1 MSHEPANPL
10 KRLQDHGQSVYM
22 DEIRRSWLSDGTL
35 AALIER
41 DGLRGVTSNPAIFQ
55 KALAAGGVYDRE
67 LKEAVAAG
75 VGDAKAVFE
84 TLAVRDIQ
92 LAADVLRPTYEK
104 TGHRDGFVSFE
115 VSPYLAA
122 DTDGTV
128 EYARRVHAWLGREN
142 ILIKVPG
149 TPEGMPAI
157 ATLIGEGISV
167 NVTLLFSVDAYEAC
181 AKAYME
187 GLETWVGKGNDPSD
201 VASVASFFISR
212 IDSLVDKKLEEA
224 AGDASKKA
232 DAESLLGQIAV
243 ANGLVAYDRYHALV
257 GSDRWK
263 ALAAKGAR
271 TQRVLWASTSTKNAA
286 YSKTK
291 YVDELVGEDTVN
303 TIPEETFNEY
313 RETGKPTP
321 ALQEGWEAKLA
332 EAQAKMAKLESLGI
346 SIDACTEQ
354 LLDEG
359 VTKFSEAFDTLL
371 KAIEN
376 KRDVLKAA

>member
-1 MSHEPANPL
+1 MSNPL
-10 KRLQDHGQSVYM
+10 IDVQKYGQSIWY
-22 DEIRRSWLSDGTL
+22 DNIRRGMITSGDLQRMIDQ
-35 AALIER
+35 
-41 DGLRGVTSNPAIFQ
+41 DGLLGITSNPAIFE
-55 KALAAGGVYDRE
+55 KAIAESGDYDPAIRAHVLQGVDSAMDIYER
-67 LKEAVAAG
+67 VAI
-75 VGDAKAVFE
+75 E
-84 TLAVRDIQ
+84 DIQ

-115 VSPYLAA
+115 VSPHLAA
-122 DTDGTV
+122 DTEGTV
-128 EYARRVHAWLGREN
+128 EYARRVHGWIGREN

-167 NVTLLFSVDAYEAC
+167 NVTLLFSVEAYVAC
-181 AKAYME
+181 AKAYTE

-212 IDSLVDKKLEEA
+212 IDSLVDKKLEA
-224 AGDASKKA
+224 AAAAAPEKKS
-232 DAESLLGQIAV
+232 DAESLLGEIAV
-243 ANGLVAYDRYHALV
+243 ANGLVAYDRYLELV
-257 GSDRWK
+257 GSERWK

-271 TQRVLWASTSTKNAA
+271 TQRVLWASTSTKNPA

-291 YVDELVGEDTVN
+291 YVDELVGQDTVN
-303 TIPEETFNEY
+303 TIPDETFKEY
-313 RETGKPTP
+313 RVSGKPTP
-321 ALQEGWEAKLA
+321 ALQDGWEAKLA
-332 EAQAKMAKLESLGI
+332 DAKAKMALLESLGVSI
-346 SIDACTEQ
+346 SACTDE
-354 LLDEG
+354 LLDDG

>member
-1 MSHEPANPL
+1 MSNPL
-10 KRLQDHGQSVYM
+10 IDVQKYGQSIWY
-22 DEIRRSWLSDGTL
+22 DNIRRGMITSGDLQRMIDQ
-35 AALIER
+35 
-41 DGLRGVTSNPAIFQ
+41 DGLLGITSNPAIFE
-55 KALAAGGVYDRE
+55 KAIADSGDYDPAIRAHVLQGVDSAMDIYER
-67 LKEAVAAG
+67 VAI
-75 VGDAKAVFE
+75 E
-84 TLAVRDIQ
+84 DIQ

>member
-1 MSHEPANPL
+1 MSNPL
-10 KRLQDHGQSVYM
+10 IDVQKYGQSIWY
-22 DEIRRSWLSDGTL
+22 DNIRRGMITSGDLQRMIDQ
-35 AALIER
+35 
-41 DGLRGVTSNPAIFQ
+41 DGLLGITSNPAIFE
-55 KALAAGGVYDRE
+55 KAIAESGDYDPAIRAHVLQGVDSAMDIYER
-67 LKEAVAAG
+67 VAI
-75 VGDAKAVFE
+75 E
-84 TLAVRDIQ
+84 DIQ

-122 DTDGTV
+122 DTEGTV
-128 EYARRVHAWLGREN
+128 EYARRVHGWLGREN

-167 NVTLLFSVDAYEAC
+167 NVTLLFSVEAYVAC

-212 IDSLVDKKLEEA
+212 IDSLVDKKLEA
-224 AGDASKKA
+224 AAAAAPEKKS
-232 DAESLLGQIAV
+232 DAESLLGEIAV
-243 ANGLVAYDRYHALV
+243 ANGLVAYDRYLELV
-257 GSDRWK
+257 GSERWK

-271 TQRVLWASTSTKNAA
+271 TQRVLWASTSTKNPA

-291 YVDELVGEDTVN
+291 YVDELVGQDTVN
-303 TIPEETFNEY
+303 TIPDETFKEY
-313 RETGKPTP
+313 RVSGKPTP
-321 ALQEGWEAKLA
+321 ALQDGWEAKLA
-332 EAQAKMAKLESLGI
+332 DAKAKMALLESLGVSI
-346 SIDACTEQ
+346 SACTDE
-354 LLDEG
+354 LLDDG

>member
-1 MSHEPANPL
+1 MSNPL
-10 KRLQDHGQSVYM
+10 IEVQKYGQSIWY
-22 DEIRRSWLSDGTL
+22 DNIRRGMITSGDLQRMIDQ
-35 AALIER
+35 
-41 DGLRGVTSNPAIFQ
+41 DGLLGITSNPAIFE
-55 KALAAGGVYDRE
+55 KAIAASNDYDPAIRAHVLQGVDSAMDIYER
-67 LKEAVAAG
+67 VAI
-75 VGDAKAVFE
+75 E
-84 TLAVRDIQ
+84 DIQ
-92 LAADVLRPTYEK
+92 LAADVLHPTYEK
-104 TGHRDGFVSFE
+104 TDHRDGYVSFE

-122 DTDGTV
+122 DTAGTV

-187 GLETWVGKGNDPSD
+187 GLETWTGKGNDPKD

-212 IDSLVDKKLEEA
+212 IDSLVDDKLA
-224 AGDASKKA
+224 AVDGGQKA
-232 DAESLLGQIAV
+232 DAEALQGEIAV
-243 ANGLVAYDRYHALV
+243 ANGLVAYERYQELI
-257 GSDRWK
+257 GSERWK

-271 TQRVLWASTSTKNAA
+271 TQRVLWASTSTKNKA

-303 TIPEETFNEY
+303 TIPEDTFNEY
-313 RETGKPTP
+313 RKSGKPTP
-321 ALQEGWEAKLA
+321 ALQDGWDAKLA
-332 EAQAKMAKLESLGI
+332 DAKAKMAKLAEVGV
-346 SIDACTEQ
+346 SIDACTDQ
-354 LLDEG
+354 LLEEG

-371 KAIEN
+371 KAIED
-376 KRDVLKAA
+376 KRNVLKAA